1 MGQLVEGKWTADGQV
16 PRGKSGEFVRGDSG
30 IRNWIT
36 ADAGANFPAEP
47 GRYLLYLSYACPW
60 AHRTLL
66 VRALKGL
73 TDAID
78 VAVVDWHMTEDGWHF
93 SDRDGATP
101 DPVAARPFLRDVYTA
116 SNPTYSGR
124 VTVPVLW
131 DKKSAQIVSNESAE
145 IIRMLN
151 SAFDEAAQNP
161 IDLYPSD
168 LRPEID
174 QINDRIYA
182 TVNNGV
188 YKCGFAGTQAAYE
201 AAFEALFETLDLL
214 EDRLDGHRYLIGNR
228 LTEADIRLFPTLV
241 RFDAVYVN
249 HFKCNRQRIVDYPN
263 LWNYLRDL
271 YQHPGIAE
279 TVDFHH
285 IKQHYFRSHG
295 SINPLGIVPKGPDL
309 DFAAPHDRERFTA

>member
-16 PRGKSGEFVRGDSG
+16 PRGKNGEFVRGDSG

-36 ADAGANFPAEP
+36 ADGSSSFPAVP
-47 GRYLLYLSYACPW
+47 GRYLLYVSYACPW

-66 VRALKGL
+66 VRAIKGL
-73 TDAID
+73 SHAID

-131 DKKSAQIVSNESAE
+131 DTQTAQIVSNESAE
-145 IIRMLN
+145 IIRMFN
-151 SAFDEAAQNP
+151 DAFIDQAENP
-161 IDLYPSD
+161 IDIYPPT
-168 LRPEID
+168 LRPDID

-201 AAFEALFETLDLL
+201 TAFEALFETLDLL
-214 EDRLDGHRYLIGNR
+214 EDRLGWHRYLIGNH
-228 LTEADIRLFPTLV
+228 LTEADIRLFPTLI

-279 TVDFHH
+279 AVDFHH

-309 DFAAPHDRERFTA
+309 DFTAPHDRDRFTN

>member
-1 MGQLVEGKWTADGQV
+1 MGQLVEGKWTADWQV

-47 GRYLLYLSYACPW
+47 GRYLLYVSYACPW

-73 TDAID
+73 THAID

-101 DPVAARPFLRDVYTA
+101 DPVAARPFLRDVYTG

-151 SAFDEAAQNP
+151 SAFDEAARNP

-214 EDRLDGHRYLIGNR
+214 EDRLGGHRYLIGNR

-295 SINPLGIVPKGPDL
+295 SIDPLGIVPKGPDL
-309 DFAAPHDRERFTA
+309 DFTTPHDRGRFTA

>member
-1 MGQLVEGKWTADGQV
+1 MGQLVEGKWTADWQV

-36 ADAGANFPAEP
+36 ADAGGNFPADP
-47 GRYLLYLSYACPW
+47 GRYLLYVSYACPW

-73 TDAID
+73 THAID

-101 DPVAARPFLRDVYTA
+101 DPVAARPFLRDVYTG

-151 SAFDEAAQNP
+151 SAFDEAARNP

-214 EDRLDGHRYLIGNR
+214 EDRLGGHRYLIGNR

-295 SINPLGIVPKGPDL
+295 SIDPLGIVPKGPDL
-309 DFAAPHDRERFTA
+309 DFTTPHDRGRFTA